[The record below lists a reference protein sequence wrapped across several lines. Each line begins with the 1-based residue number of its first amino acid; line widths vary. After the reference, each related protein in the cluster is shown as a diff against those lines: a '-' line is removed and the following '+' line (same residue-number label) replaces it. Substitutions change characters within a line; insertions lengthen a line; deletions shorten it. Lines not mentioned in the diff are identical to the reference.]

1 MNDAATHVGS
11 EPPIQPVHV
20 AADRELVRVTVRY
33 LPSPL
38 PFHREYKDETTTGT
52 VRADSMEF
60 FHVKDYKD
68 RNEHKFVLE
77 FEGRVLTNM
86 GETLEQLLG
95 PHRHEAHFNLIEQ
108 VIQG

>member
-1 MNDAATHVGS
+1 MNDAATNVEGHTLGQG
-11 EPPIQPVHV
+11 PHAPVQ
-20 AADRELVRVTVRY
+20 RELVKVTVRY
-33 LPSPL
+33 LPSPA
-38 PFHREYKDETTTGT
+38 PFHREYDDETQIGT

-68 RNEHKFVLE
+68 RNEHKFLLE

-86 GETLEQLLG
+86 TETLEQLLG
-95 PHRHEAHFNLIEQ
+95 VRRHEANFNLIEQ